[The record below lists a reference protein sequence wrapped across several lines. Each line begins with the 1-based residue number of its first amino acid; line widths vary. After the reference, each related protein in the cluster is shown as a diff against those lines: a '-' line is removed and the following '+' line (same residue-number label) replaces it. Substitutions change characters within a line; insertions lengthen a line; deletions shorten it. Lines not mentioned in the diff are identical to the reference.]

1 MLERP
6 SRRARNPKRDKPTG
20 SISVRWA
27 LYDELDALAEAT
39 NMSLGMTVEALLKEH
54 QKKSLK
60 NEDYRHIDRRR
71 AGGVS
76 PAPQI

>member
-27 LYDELDALAEAT
+27 LYDELDALAESYG
-39 NMSLGMTVEALLKEH
+39 MSLGMTVEALLKEH

-60 NEDYRHIDRRR
+60 NE
-71 AGGVS
+71 A
-76 PAPQI
+76 